1 MHCNLYL
8 SPPPVNAQKKK
19 CLFIKTKTKVNIE
32 MYLTCN
38 GYTFNCQY
46 SFTLCNLNVYK
57 IAFKK
62 HIKISRRRFDIIKV
76 NK

>member
-8 SPPPVNAQKKK
+8 SPPPVNAHKKK
-19 CLFIKTKTKVNIE
+19 RPFIKTKTKVNIE

-38 GYTFNCQY
+38 GYTFNCRY

-57 IAFKK
+57 MGFKK
-62 HIKISRRRFDIIKV
+62 HIKISRRFDIIKV

>member
-1 MHCNLYL
+1 MHYI
-8 SPPPVNAQKKK
+8 SIPPPVNAQKKK

-32 MYLTCN
+32 MYLIGN
-38 GYTFNCQY
+38 EYTFNYRY

-57 IAFKK
+57 IGFKK
-62 HIKISRRRFDIIKV
+62 HIKISRRFDIIKV